1 MDATPS
7 HRALLRHAD
16 VMRASMAARSRA
28 ISANWLLAMLMV
40 GLAVAVWA
48 GHLFAF
54 SFVQQL
60 PFPVMFAIG
69 TYLPTIVP
77 ALFAFVVVV
86 LVGSIQNWAVR
97 RAYLS
102 NFKRL
107 DIPAEIDALFE
118 IEAEG
123 LRVSTERITIF
134 PKWGAVDSVE
144 HHALGWV
151 LSADQLTFLIPRDSF
166 ADEAAERAFL
176 AALVGRLTDE
186 TRERSHRAVTFAEG
200 SVAAQ

>member
-123 LRVSTERITIF
+123 LLAVCIQHEMDHLQGKVFVEYLSPLKRNRI
-134 PKWGAVDSVE
+134 KSKMMKARRE
-144 HHALGWV
+144 L
-151 LSADQLTFLIPRDSF
+151 
-166 ADEAAERAFL
+166 EKERA
-176 AALVGRLTDE
+176 
-186 TRERSHRAVTFAEG
+186 
-200 SVAAQ
+200 